1 MEIATE
7 IAVVSQCGEALG
19 APRMVN
25 THPEHHLRALLNNSV
40 QQIHEANNETALGV
54 PPAG

>member
-19 APRMVN
+19 AVKTVN
-25 THPEHHLRALLNNSV
+25 THPEHHLRALLSSSI
-40 QQIHEANNETALGV
+40 QQI
-54 PPAG
+54 P